1 MAGSLGDVHG
11 IIDIE
16 HADPSSG
23 FKYMLMHIHI
33 FGTRKS

>member
-23 FKYMLMHIHI
+23 FKYYADAHPYI
-33 FGTRKS
+33 RYS